1 MTSPHSPAEEIAG
14 AISPEPGERGPTHLP
29 AEEIAG
35 AISPEPGERGPTH
48 LPAEELASA
57 TLLADA
63 VKDATAVLAAA
74 GVPTPAVDAQLLAA
88 HLLGVSR
95 GELGAMLFGTAVSP
109 VGYEEFVAR
118 RAAREPLQHITGV
131 AFFRHLELAVGK
143 GVFVPRPETE
153 SVVQLGIDFLTQLRQ
168 ERGDAAKLIAVD
180 LGTGSGAIAGAMAT
194 EVAGSSVYAVE
205 LSDDAFDWA
214 AKNLTGTGVTLLHG
228 DMRDAFAELN
238 GTVDVVVSNPP
249 YIPAAA
255 IPRDLEVRL
264 HDPHMALYGGGEDGM
279 EMPVAA
285 QATAARLLHP
295 GGFFVME
302 HAEVQ
307 AAQMAEL
314 FSDSGHWDDVRTHM
328 DLTGRDRATS
338 GIRR

>member
-1 MTSPHSPAEEIAG
+1 MTEI
-14 AISPEPGERGPTHLP
+14 
-29 AEEIAG
+29 
-35 AISPEPGERGPTH
+35 
-48 LPAEELASA
+48 
-57 TLLADA
+57 LLADA
-63 VKDATAVLAAA
+63 VKSATAALAAA
-74 GVPTPAVDAQLLAA
+74 GVPSPAVDAQLLAA

-95 GELGAMLFGTAVSP
+95 GELAAMLFGTSVTP
-109 VGYEEFVAR
+109 FGYDELIAR

-131 AFFRHLELAVGK
+131 AYFRHLELAVGK

-153 SVVQLGIDFLTQLRQ
+153 SVVQLGIDVLTRLRQ
-168 ERGDAAKLIAVD
+168 ERGADGELIAVD
-180 LGTGSGAIAGAMAT
+180 LGTGSGAIAAAMAT
-194 EVAGSSVYAVE
+194 EVPGSSVYAVE
-205 LSDDAFDWA
+205 LSDDAFVWA
-214 AKNLTGTGVTLLHG
+214 KRNLAPTGTTLVHG

-255 IPRDLEVRL
+255 IPRDIEVRL
-264 HDPHMALYGGGEDGM
+264 HDPHMALYGGGADGM
-279 EMPVAA
+279 EMPGAA
-285 QATAARLLHP
+285 AATAARLLRP

-307 AAQMAEL
+307 AEQMAEL
-314 FSDSGHWDDVRTHM
+314 LNRSGNWDSVCTHG